1 MLDFDAVRTKK
12 VTLKEIADQLSLS
25 DLHAL
30 TDEMVDTMLNLIGDA
45 HDEDVIF
52 EPIDLLAEDPYASEN
67 GEADL
72 AWTLGHVIVHTTAS
86 AEEAAAQAC
95 ELARGV
101 EYEGRSRYEV
111 PWRSVTTVAQLH
123 HRLEESRRMRHALLN
138 AWPDE
143 PLLVTTIT
151 PDYPK
156 AKPRNA
162 TMRFIAGLAHDDSHI
177 EQIAKVLRQSREYR
191 EQQPAPES

>member
-1 MLDFDAVRTKK
+1 MLDFNAVRTKK
-12 VTLKEIADQLSLS
+12 ITLQELAGHLTVA

-30 TDEMVDTMLNLIGDA
+30 TDEMVDTMLDLVADA
-45 HDEDVIF
+45 RDEDVVF
-52 EPIDLLAEDPYASEN
+52 EPLDLLAEDPYASEN

-86 AEEAAAQAC
+86 AEEGAAQAC

-101 EYEGRSRYEV
+101 VYEGRSRYEI
-111 PWRSVTTVAQLH
+111 PWRAVTKAAQVR
-123 HRLEESRRMRHALLN
+123 HRLEESRRMRHALLD

-143 PLLVTTIT
+143 PLLETTHT
-151 PDYPK
+151 ADYPN

-162 TMRFIAGLAHDDSHI
+162 VMRFIAGLAHDESHL
-177 EQIAKVLRQSREYR
+177 EQIAEIMRQAREAR
-191 EQQPAPES
+191 AR